1 MLISGVTN
9 TVSTVLTTLAA
20 QQPAANTPPAAA
32 ANTSQAAA
40 NNAAN
45 KDTDGVKFDFSDKA
59 LEAVS
64 KNAAQ
69 NSAVIAERVAA
80 AAAAANAPVEAVVP
94 APVAAPVAAP
104 VTEAPAEAP
113 AASAETTTAADA
125 SATQTAAARPYTRP
139 AAAEEKPAVAAP
151 VIQQEAEVDPSE
163 ESRARAHAEQ
173 QLETSRLRNLAI
185 AGYEDTRKL
194 VDVIA
199 KETASSETKAEAAP
213 LRQALTAA

>member
-9 TVSTVLTTLAA
+9 TVSTLLTTLAA
-20 QQPAANTPPAAA
+20 RQPAANTPPAAA
-32 ANTSQAAA
+32 ANTSQATA

-45 KDTDGVKFDFSDKA
+45 KDTGGVKFDFSDKA

-64 KNAAQ
+64 NNAEQ

-80 AAAAANAPVEAVVP
+80 AAATAPVEAVVP
-94 APVAAPVAAP
+94 AAPVAAP
-104 VTEAPAEAP
+104 VTEAP

-125 SATQTAAARPYTRP
+125 GATQTTAARPYTRP
-139 AAAEEKPAVAAP
+139 AAAEEKPALTAP